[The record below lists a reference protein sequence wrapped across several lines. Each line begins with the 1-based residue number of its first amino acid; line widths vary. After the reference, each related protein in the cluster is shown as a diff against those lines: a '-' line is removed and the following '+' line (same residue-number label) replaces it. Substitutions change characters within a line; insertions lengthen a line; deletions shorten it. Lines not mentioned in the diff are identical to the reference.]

1 MGFGNDTRRLPEQ
14 DAIDAVL
21 QHTQAAE
28 TCAVLL
34 SLVKDSDTSP
44 GGKAYAMAG
53 LERMLPR
60 SGDWLYLAIE
70 SLASEPSALDAQL
83 NTMEGCIIKHCTLQ
97 RSLEWGSFGSR
108 LPIAALLRAEAGT
121 LLQDDSTAAAW
132 AVQLAAAGV
141 NTCEEFVEV
150 ILGMCRALTLWEGDD
165 AATTEMSVQ
174 AAAELQSADNARLRS
189 ALGMQGA
196 GINVVRLLR
205 FGQHFLHQS
214 LKNPRPKKPQPK
226 REVEFHPLL
235 ALQTKPYPEG
245 VNRMR
250 REEHL
255 RPAEFHAVF
264 GLNIDE
270 FRALQTSARNELLQK
285 NGLF

>member
-21 QHTQAAE
+21 QHTHAAE

-34 SLVKDSDTSP
+34 SLAKDSDTSP
-44 GGKAYAMAG
+44 GGKAYAMAA

-97 RSLEWGSFGSR
+97 RSLEWGSFGNR

-132 AVQLAAAGV
+132 PFSWL
-141 NTCEEFVEV
+141 
-150 ILGMCRALTLWEGDD
+150 
-165 AATTEMSVQ
+165 
-174 AAAELQSADNARLRS
+174 
-189 ALGMQGA
+189 
-196 GINVVRLLR
+196 
-205 FGQHFLHQS
+205 
-214 LKNPRPKKPQPK
+214 
-226 REVEFHPLL
+226 LL
-235 ALQTKPYPEG
+235 AST
-245 VNRMR
+245 
-250 REEHL
+250 
-255 RPAEFHAVF
+255 PARS
-264 GLNIDE
+264 LW
-270 FRALQTSARNELLQK
+270 K
-285 NGLF
+285 